1 MTAGLRGHGEQAEAG
16 WTPAPDQPDAQV
28 SGRRAAGTTP
38 ERAADAD
45 GTTTP
50 VAPLG
55 RRMVVIEAA
64 VDGLPRRAAHRRRTR
79 SAKLFPAHIGGVAHL
94 KSLLA
99 VLPGARI
106 VATGAV
112 TVENTAEWLG
122 ADAFTASKGGDIRG
136 KANGLRTLL
145 DGWAASRSVPGARG
159 LSLGGTVRT
168 INPGDR
174 LNDQNG
180 GGLAY
185 ERRLARKIN
194 L

>member
-1 MTAGLRGHGEQAEAG
+1 
-16 WTPAPDQPDAQV
+16 
-28 SGRRAAGTTP
+28 
-38 ERAADAD
+38 
-45 GTTTP
+45 
-50 VAPLG
+50 
-55 RRMVVIEAA
+55 MVVIEAA

-79 SAKLFPAHIGGVAHL
+79 SAKLFPAHIGGVAHI

-122 ADAFTASKGGDIRG
+122 VDAFTASKGGDIRG

-159 LSLGGTVRT
+159 AFAGR
-168 INPGDR
+168 DR
-174 LNDQNG
+174 LDDQPG
-180 GGLAY
+180 GPF
-185 ERRLARKIN
+185 ERSKWGRVSI
-194 L
+194 